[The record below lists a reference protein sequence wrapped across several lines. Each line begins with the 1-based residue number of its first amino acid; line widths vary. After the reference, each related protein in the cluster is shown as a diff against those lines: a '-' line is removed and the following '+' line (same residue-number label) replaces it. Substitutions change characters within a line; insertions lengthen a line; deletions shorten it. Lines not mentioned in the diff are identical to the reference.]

1 MAIRQVIKKNL
12 IFFIEF
18 IIFFTW
24 LVLIPPVGDRYIEG
38 DIIYEIESSL
48 RYIFGQ
54 IRWYCLAN
62 GRVLSNFF
70 SFIVDGN
77 IYIRALV
84 NSMLITSCSVLIY
97 KIGVSL
103 NEADECFT
111 RVFSAL
117 SVFLVA
123 WDIRNEVYFYA
134 TTLYVTSFF
143 LVLGVL
149 YFVKKNE
156 ERNLT
161 LAELKYLYIMVFLGG
176 VWIENSS
183 IALLGL
189 FGSLLLYKY
198 IKYKKVEKIYLK
210 CLLIACFG
218 FVFMLASSLFA
229 RGGRLNNS
237 AAVANIQIRNVYRNI
252 IEILVDNNAIL
263 LCLSVIFL
271 LVIWINKEKIKG
283 FILWF
288 SAWLVSCVYSVIIF
302 LRQIYAIINTDL
314 SESTNV
320 QLIIG
325 WEKFQ
330 SDVLDDFF
338 TYFDLLYK
346 YTIPFL
352 LLLILVS
359 LVYVFFILERTGEL
373 LALLLMILLSGLI
386 HILNINVGARIYSLA
401 IYLLIALC
409 AILMSQI
416 KNGMAVVSNKLKKTL
431 MIFFVLT
438 TIFVIDLDSFFVKRQ
453 VDVEKERLEIAKVI
467 RERQLLGEWDFNQ
480 IVNFPEF
487 TKDAMGRRM
496 LIELE
501 DGSSR
506 VNPSNNDVYYKFM
519 LQHYKLDE
527 KTKILFNNK
536 DAYILISKEK
546 NSDGWV
552 NLKLISAN
560 DYNDVRYCYVI
571 QKDGELCVYE
581 EHLKEAQLSVAM
593 DMDEVNEYTYLLY
606 IMDNEGNIIDI
617 ISDYSCWY

>member
-1 MAIRQVIKKNL
+1 MAIRQEIKKNL

-252 IEILVDNNAIL
+252 IEILVDNNA
-263 LCLSVIFL
+263 
-271 LVIWINKEKIKG
+271 N
-283 FILWF
+283 
-288 SAWLVSCVYSVIIF
+288 
-302 LRQIYAIINTDL
+302 
-314 SESTNV
+314 
-320 QLIIG
+320 
-325 WEKFQ
+325 
-330 SDVLDDFF
+330 
-338 TYFDLLYK
+338 
-346 YTIPFL
+346 
-352 LLLILVS
+352 
-359 LVYVFFILERTGEL
+359 ER
-373 LALLLMILLSGLI
+373 SP
-386 HILNINVGARIYSLA
+386 
-401 IYLLIALC
+401 
-409 AILMSQI
+409 AILMMFWSGCRPAFWRAACPPVMRMAATI
-416 KNGMAVVSNKLKKTL
+416 APAAFAAPSGYTNGTAGPAAT
-431 MIFFVLT
+431 
-438 TIFVIDLDSFFVKRQ
+438 
-453 VDVEKERLEIAKVI
+453 
-467 RERQLLGEWDFNQ
+467 G
-480 IVNFPEF
+480 
-487 TKDAMGRRM
+487 
-496 LIELE
+496 
-501 DGSSR
+501 
-506 VNPSNNDVYYKFM
+506 
-519 LQHYKLDE
+519 
-527 KTKILFNNK
+527 
-536 DAYILISKEK
+536 
-546 NSDGWV
+546 
-552 NLKLISAN
+552 
-560 DYNDVRYCYVI
+560 
-571 QKDGELCVYE
+571 
-581 EHLKEAQLSVAM
+581 
-593 DMDEVNEYTYLLY
+593 
-606 IMDNEGNIIDI
+606 
-617 ISDYSCWY
+617 